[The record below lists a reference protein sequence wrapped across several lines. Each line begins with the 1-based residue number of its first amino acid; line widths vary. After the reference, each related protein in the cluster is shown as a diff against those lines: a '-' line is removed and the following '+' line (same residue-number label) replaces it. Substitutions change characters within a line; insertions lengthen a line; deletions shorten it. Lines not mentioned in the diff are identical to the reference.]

1 MRVRAADSVETAAEL
16 AAFSD
21 FLLQAGEGRHEVNRQ
36 LGRDYMKL
44 PRSMLVDDPPEEEVD
59 EDEVIAPGAIPSGLK
74 RLIDVM
80 YPDVNNQAIAT
91 DEYIAKRTIMTT
103 TNVMVHRINDA
114 VAARLDG
121 DAHEYRSIDNLQ
133 DDDDWNFFEP
143 EILNSV
149 NINGIPP
156 HKLTLKKGTPI
167 MLMRDLNPDLGLC
180 NGT

>member
-1 MRVRAADSVETAAEL
+1 MRVRAAHSADTATEL

-21 FLLQAGEGRHEVNRQ
+21 ILLQVGEGRHEVNRQ

-44 PRSMLVDDPPEEEVD
+44 PRSMLIDDPPEEAVD
-59 EDEVIAPGAIPSGLK
+59 EEEVIAPGAIPSGLK

-91 DEYIAKRTIMTT
+91 DEYFANRTILTT

-121 DAHEYRSIDNLQ
+121 DAHEYRSISFQ
-133 DDDDWNFFEP
+133 TTK
-143 EILNSV
+143 I
-149 NINGIPP
+149 
-156 HKLTLKKGTPI
+156 GTSSSP
-167 MLMRDLNPDLGLC
+167 RS
-180 NGT
+180 